1 MKKSGGIIIVIV
13 FLLLVFGGIG
23 YLFFKGGTWF
33 VSSIDGNNA
42 SSNYT
47 HIISNYY
54 LLKTEKTICENFD
67 NTYKR
72 ITASIDS
79 LNWNTEIITGY
90 SRATYFKIN
99 VATQEINYFDSKD
112 SLLKSVRVIP
122 TEKLAEIPSMK

>member
-1 MKKSGGIIIVIV
+1 MKKVGIVIGV
-13 FLLLVFGGIG
+13 IAFLLFIFLGIG

-90 SRATYFKIN
+90 SKATYFKIN
-99 VATQEINYFDSKD
+99 IATQEINYFGSKD
-112 SLLKSVRVIP
+112 SLLKSVGVIP
-122 TEKLAEIPSMK
+122 TENLIEIPGLK